1 MYYGSERERE
11 LISLMSLRFNS
22 CLIDLP
28 KRISLY
34 CSNDIKANLFLVY
47 IFFCHR
53 EINSNDEQVQSCVED
68 YLEVIT
74 SVLSE
79 KR

>member
-1 MYYGSERERE
+1 LES
-11 LISLMSLRFNS
+11 
-22 CLIDLP
+22 
-28 KRISLY
+28 
-34 CSNDIKANLFLVY
+34 
-47 IFFCHR
+47 R

-79 KR
+79 KREHITYVDKYLCIFPHPNGGSPWNSSVKLDWTSIYAWPL